1 MRLQDR
7 LINVSLGFFSL
18 PMENQLGRNQI
29 QGTVRKTSQD
39 EAKNLTVKTPC
50 LRSQKDLRASEET
63 QNRKE
68 FVLKRFVAVFCL
80 IDSKRLIGNPHNFKG
95 LVLRKALPS

>member
-1 MRLQDR
+1 M
-7 LINVSLGFFSL
+7 
-18 PMENQLGRNQI
+18 
-29 QGTVRKTSQD
+29 
-39 EAKNLTVKTPC
+39 TVKTLC
-50 LRSQKDLRASEET
+50 LGSQKDFRASEET

-95 LVLRKALPS
+95 IVLRKALPP